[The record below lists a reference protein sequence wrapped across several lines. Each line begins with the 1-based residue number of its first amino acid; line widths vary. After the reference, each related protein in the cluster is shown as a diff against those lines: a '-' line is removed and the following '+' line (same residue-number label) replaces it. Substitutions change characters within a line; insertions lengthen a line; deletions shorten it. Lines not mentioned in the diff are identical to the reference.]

1 MKEIT
6 MKTDKLTLCVL
17 GSMLLFTVAA
27 ASAADA
33 PKLTFK
39 FKTINLRGALQTQ
52 PNGINDQGVIVGQ
65 YLDSSGFSHG
75 YIWEK
80 GKKPVTLDDPN
91 GTSTGA
97 YAINSNYNDKSGE
110 MVVGIYTNSSGTQEG
125 FLYQKRTF
133 TDVPGPNGILPSAAN
148 GINDAGDIVG
158 GYDHSGFLLEGT
170 NYTYPLSVPGAIET
184 YAQDTNNNGVIILV
198 WVDSDNTF
206 HGAYTRDNGKTY
218 KKLKDVPGS
227 SGLYGSFPTCI
238 DNGQDIS
245 FTWYDSNKVEH
256 GALCTKCL
264 TNPHYQK
271 FNYPK
276 AYQTNAACVNDKKT
290 IVGYYLKEKTSN
302 HWSGF
307 EATYK

>member
-1 MKEIT
+1 
-6 MKTDKLTLCVL
+6 MKTNKTMLCVL

-27 ASAADA
+27 ANAADA

-80 GKKPVTLDDPN
+80 GKKLVKLDDPN

-110 MVVGIYTNSSGTQEG
+110 MVVGTYTSTSGTPEG
-125 FLYQKRTF
+125 FLYNAKTGKF
-133 TDVPGPNGILPSAAN
+133 KDIKGPNDLPSAAN
-148 GINDAGDIVG
+148 GINDAREIVG
-158 GYDHSGFLLEGT
+158 GYDHSGFLKIGKK
-170 NYTYPLSVPGAIET
+170 YTYPLSVPGATET
-184 YAQDTNNNGVIILV
+184 YAQDINNHGVIILV
-198 WVDSDNTF
+198 WVDSGNTF

-218 KKLKDVPGS
+218 KKLKDVPNSGS
-227 SGLYGSFPTCI
+227 GGSFPTCI
-238 DNGQDIS
+238 DNSQDIS
-245 FTWYDSNKVEH
+245 FTWYDSNNVER

-264 TNPHYQK
+264 THPHYHK

-276 AYQTNAACVNDKKT
+276 ALQTNASCVNDKKT
-290 IVGYYLKEKTSN
+290 IVGYYLKKHSPY
-302 HWSGF
+302 WSGF